1 MDEELK
7 EEKFNQLLK
16 NCLEGGKQ
24 QAIVLNDN
32 SKQML
37 EETNKV
43 LEKIESNWNDLK
55 QQRENSGV
63 PLTAEEW
70 AMKKVNVNKSE

>member
-7 EEKFNQLLK
+7 EEKFDQLLK
-16 NCLEGGKQ
+16 NCLEGGEQ
-24 QAIVLNDN
+24 QAIVLNEN

-43 LEKIESNWNDLK
+43 LEKIESNWKDLK
-55 QQRENSGV
+55 QQRKNSGV
-63 PLTAEEW
+63 PLTAEKW
-70 AMKKVNVNKSE
+70 AMKKVNVK